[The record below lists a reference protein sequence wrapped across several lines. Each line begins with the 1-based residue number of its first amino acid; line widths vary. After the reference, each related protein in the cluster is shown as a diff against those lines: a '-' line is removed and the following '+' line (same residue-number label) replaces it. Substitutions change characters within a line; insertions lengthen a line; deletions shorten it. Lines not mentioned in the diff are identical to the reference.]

1 MESAFFTVADWV
13 ANPRSNSIRR
23 KNRRSVLPPRLMD
36 LLFYFAQH
44 PMEVVS
50 RQEIIDNCWDRD
62 VVTDQAIT
70 QAIFE
75 LRKFLKDGR
84 SAKEAPE
91 YIKTVPKRGY
101 RLLAPVHQLTVEE
114 YIAATSENGA
124 QGTQVI
130 DDEDVAAERELQQP
144 VSAAEPEHEAA
155 TSFESKILEETGT
168 AALEQ
173 IPSRSASIKQERRGK
188 VRYCNQR
195 HRQQQ
200 HAACLEESLQI
211 CQLLPMLNH
220 IRGKK
225 QNHGNFRKFRRLKGK
240 RTNPQPTLLPACL
253 CPDKGQCK

>member
-144 VSAAEPEHEAA
+144 VSAAEPDM
-155 TSFESKILEETGT
+155 K
-168 AALEQ
+168 
-173 IPSRSASIKQERRGK
+173 
-188 VRYCNQR
+188 
-195 HRQQQ
+195 RQ
-200 HAACLEESLQI
+200 
-211 CQLLPMLNH
+211 P
-220 IRGKK
+220 
-225 QNHGNFRKFRRLKGK
+225 RLKARFWRRRVQLRSNRYLPGVPLSSK
-240 RTNPQPTLLPACL
+240 SAEEKLPPSPHRRAARPREIFSTKYPTHCGWI
-253 CPDKGQCK
+253 K

>member
-1 MESAFFTVADWV
+1 MVTTVNSRGNNGECIFYCCGLGCQSEIKFNSAKKPSKRPAAAADG
-13 ANPRSNSIRR
+13 SI
-23 KNRRSVLPPRLMD
+23 VL
-36 LLFYFAQH
+36 FC
-44 PMEVVS
+44 VVS

-188 VRYCNQR
+188 VTPPPPPAQKGG
-195 HRQQQ
+195 
-200 HAACLEESLQI
+200 AAKRNIFNKISDALWLDQVT
-211 CQLLPMLNH
+211 L
-220 IRGKK
+220 GFKK
-225 QNHGNFRKFRRLKGK
+225 G
-240 RTNPQPTLLPACL
+240 AY
-253 CPDKGQCK
+253 

>member
-144 VSAAEPEHEAA
+144 VSAAEP
-155 TSFESKILEETGT
+155 
-168 AALEQ
+168 
-173 IPSRSASIKQERRGK
+173 RSMK
-188 VRYCNQR
+188 
-195 HRQQQ
+195 RQ
-200 HAACLEESLQI
+200 
-211 CQLLPMLNH
+211 P
-220 IRGKK
+220 
-225 QNHGNFRKFRRLKGK
+225 RLKARFWRRRVQLRSNRYLPGVPLSSK
-240 RTNPQPTLLPACL
+240 SAEEKLPPPPHRRAARPREIFSTKYPTHCGWI
-253 CPDKGQCK
+253 K

>member
-44 PMEVVS
+44 PM
-50 RQEIIDNCWDRD
+50 
-62 VVTDQAIT
+62 DQAIT

-124 QGTQVI
+124 QGTEVI
-130 DDEDVAAERELQQP
+130 DDEDAAAERELQQP
-144 VSAAEPEHEAA
+144 VRAAEPEHEAA
-155 TSFESKILEETGT
+155 TSFESKILEETDT

-173 IPSRSASIKQERRGK
+173 IPARSAAIKQERRGK
-188 VRYCNQR
+188 VTPPPAQKGG
-195 HRQQQ
+195 
-200 HAACLEESLQI
+200 AAKRNIFNKISDALWLDQVT
-211 CQLLPMLNH
+211 L
-220 IRGKK
+220 GFKK
-225 QNHGNFRKFRRLKGK
+225 G
-240 RTNPQPTLLPACL
+240 AY
-253 CPDKGQCK
+253 

>member
-188 VRYCNQR
+188 VTTPPPAQKGG
-195 HRQQQ
+195 
-200 HAACLEESLQI
+200 AAKRNIFNKISDALWLDQVT
-211 CQLLPMLNH
+211 L
-220 IRGKK
+220 GFKK
-225 QNHGNFRKFRRLKGK
+225 G
-240 RTNPQPTLLPACL
+240 AY
-253 CPDKGQCK
+253 

>member
-188 VRYCNQR
+188 VTPFPAQKGG
-195 HRQQQ
+195 
-200 HAACLEESLQI
+200 AAKRNIFNKISDALWLDQVTF
-211 CQLLPMLNH
+211 
-220 IRGKK
+220 GFKK
-225 QNHGNFRKFRRLKGK
+225 G
-240 RTNPQPTLLPACL
+240 AY
-253 CPDKGQCK
+253 